1 MNDELTIYCGASY
14 DVDFLA
20 LESDGSPMD
29 LTGGTASF
37 EIGFPLKLLAETT
50 DFSAGAGDTVLNSGR
65 ISLTPEQTG
74 SAGQFNTTSSYLL
87 WVKLPNDRVEVLSD
101 GKVFLKKGPYA
112 RAGAPQVQSL
122 SRPRLTVVERLRSRA

>member
-1 MNDELTIYCGASY
+1 MDNELTIYCGASY

-37 EIGFPLKLLAETT
+37 EIGSPIKLLVETT
-50 DFSAGAGDTVLNSGR
+50 DFSARPGGLVPNSGR

-74 SAGQFNTTSSYLL
+74 SMGQFNTQTSYLL

-101 GKVFLKKGPYA
+101 GKVTLKKGPYS
-112 RAGAPQVQSL
+112 RAGAPQLQSL
-122 SRPRLTVVERLRSRA
+122 SRPRLTVVERLSSRA